1 MQPYSKA
8 CEKNKEPILAILK
21 LAFADVAR
29 VLEIG
34 SGSGQHA
41 VHFAPA
47 LPHLIW
53 QTSDVSVNHSGM
65 QYWLDAFPAPNL
77 LPPLSLD
84 ISEPWQITQY
94 DGIFTAN
101 TLHIVNSQLVEAFFE
116 KVNRFL
122 AQNGTLCIYGPF
134 NYNGQFTSDS
144 NAEFDQWL
152 KVKDSTRGI
161 RDFEWICQLAADAG
175 LELITDHEMPANNRL
190 LEFIKRN

>member
-8 CEKNKEPILAILK
+8 CENNKDPILSILK
-21 LAFADVAR
+21 SAFSNATS

-41 VHFAPA
+41 VYFAPA
-47 LPHLIW
+47 LAHLSW
-53 QTSDVSVNHSGM
+53 QTSDVLANHQGM
-65 QYWLDAFPAPNL
+65 MAWLDAFPSPNL
-77 LPPLSLD
+77 LPPLALD
-84 ISEPWQITQY
+84 IAEPWQIAQY

-101 TLHIVNSQLVEAFFE
+101 TLHIVSSQLVEAFFE

-134 NYNGQFTSDS
+134 NYHGEFTSPS

-152 KVKDSTRGI
+152 KVKDNTRGI
-161 RDFEWICQLAADAG
+161 RDFEWICQLAAKAG

-190 LEFIKRN
+190 LEFIKRY

>member
-8 CEKNKEPILAILK
+8 CENNKDPILSILK
-21 LAFADVAR
+21 SAFSNATS

-41 VHFAPA
+41 VYFAPA
-47 LPHLIW
+47 LAHLSW
-53 QTSDVSVNHSGM
+53 QTSDVLANHQGM
-65 QYWLDAFPAPNL
+65 MAWLDAFPSPNL
-77 LPPLSLD
+77 LPPLALD
-84 ISEPWQITQY
+84 IAEPWQITQY
-94 DGIFTAN
+94 DGMFTAN
-101 TLHIVNSQLVEAFFE
+101 TLHIVSPQLVEAFFE

-134 NYNGQFTSDS
+134 NYHGEFTSPS

-152 KVKDSTRGI
+152 KVKDNTRGI
-161 RDFEWICQLAADAG
+161 RDFEWICQLAVKAG

-190 LEFIKRN
+190 LEFIKRY

>member
-53 QTSDVSVNHSGM
+53 QTSDVPVNHSGM

-101 TLHIVNSQLVEAFFE
+101 TLHIVNPQLVEAFFE
-116 KVNRFL
+116 KVKCFL
-122 AQNGTLCIYGPF
+122 APNGTLCIYGPF

>member
-53 QTSDVSVNHSGM
+53 QTSDVAVNHSGM

-84 ISEPWQITQY
+84 ISKSWQITQY
-94 DGIFTAN
+94 DGMFTAN

-161 RDFEWICQLAADAG
+161 RDFEWICQLASKAG